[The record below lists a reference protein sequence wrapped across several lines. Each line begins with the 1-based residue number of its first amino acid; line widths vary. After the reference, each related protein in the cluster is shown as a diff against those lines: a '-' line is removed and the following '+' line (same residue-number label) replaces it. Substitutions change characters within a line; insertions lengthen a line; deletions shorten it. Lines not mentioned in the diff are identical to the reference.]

1 MTIDNGTE
9 TCAHREKPGSC
20 AVCRKLALQE
30 AEKAYQRLV
39 KTLGPAPVGEI
50 AWDWSRA
57 VVSVGVC
64 LQCGSVQDLDAVRGA
79 LLRLKCALMSG
90 NASDAARWDD
100 ELASFAERIHEQATR
115 RAKR

>member
-1 MTIDNGTE
+1 MTIDNGAE
-9 TCAHREKPGSC
+9 TCPHREKPGSC
-20 AVCRKLALQE
+20 AVCRKLALQD

-39 KTLGPAPVGEI
+39 KTLGPAPGGEI

-64 LQCGSVQDLDAVRGA
+64 LQCGSVSDVDAVRGA

-90 NASDAARWDD
+90 NASDAARCDD
-100 ELASFAERIHEQATR
+100 ELASFAESIHERATR